1 MFSFFKKKKI
11 VAHLKLSGVIGN
23 AGKFK
28 QGIDFAGQEELIKKA
43 FSLKKAACV
52 AISIN
57 SPGGSPVQSHLIYSF
72 IRQQAKK
79 HKKKVIVFAED
90 VAASGGYLI
99 SCAGDEIYANSS
111 SIIGSIGV
119 IYSSF
124 GFTELIKKIGVERR
138 VHTAGKNKST
148 LDPFLEEKNE
158 DIERL
163 KNIQLDLHKDFID
176 VVEKSRG
183 SKLNKT
189 DVELFSGEFWSSI
202 ILQMPS
208 SIQDGNSASY
218 GESKMNTIVGAAAGV
233 VKETMT
239 GVGGAIA
246 NAPNIEKAIK
256 DGLDAGKD
264 AFSGLKN
271 SSGVLEGAKTYL
283 TNSLTASAL
292 GALGGN
298 VSAADLL
305 ARETGQVFNP
315 NMELLFNGPTLRSF
329 RFSFKFTP
337 RNAKEAEQVK
347 LIIRTFKSNMAPK
360 VDQSTQIS
368 GNSLFIKT
376 PNVFELRYRR
386 GIQNHPF
393 LHKFKQ
399 CFLTDVSVNYTGE
412 GVYATYD
419 DSTPISM
426 QMDLTFKE
434 LEPIYNT
441 DYEDSDVGVGF

>member
-99 SCAGDEIYANSS
+99 SCA
-111 SIIGSIGV
+111 
-119 IYSSF
+119 SSF

-183 SKLNKT
+183 SKLNKS
-189 DVELFSGEFWSSI
+189 DVELFSGEFWSGSKAKNLGLIDGIGNAHEILKDKFGEDVI
-202 ILQMPS
+202 IKKFEKSKGWLSQKLS
-208 SIQDGNSASY
+208 SS
-218 GESKMNTIVGAAAGV
+218 
-233 VKETMT
+233 
-239 GVGGAIA
+239 
-246 NAPNIEKAIK
+246 
-256 DGLDAGKD
+256 
-264 AFSGLKN
+264 
-271 SSGVLEGAKTYL
+271 
-283 TNSLTASAL
+283 TN
-292 GALGGN
+292 
-298 VSAADLL
+298 
-305 ARETGQVFNP
+305 Q
-315 NMELLFNGPTLRSF
+315 
-329 RFSFKFTP
+329 
-337 RNAKEAEQVK
+337 
-347 LIIRTFKSNMAPK
+347 
-360 VDQSTQIS
+360 VDQIASILDERSIWQ
-368 GNSLFIKT
+368 
-376 PNVFELRYRR
+376 RY
-386 GIQNHPF
+386 
-393 LHKFKQ
+393 
-399 CFLTDVSVNYTGE
+399 
-412 GVYATYD
+412 
-419 DSTPISM
+419 
-426 QMDLTFKE
+426 
-434 LEPIYNT
+434 
-441 DYEDSDVGVGF
+441 GF